1 MRFANKVAV
10 VTGAT
15 SGIGEATALRLMSE
29 GAKVIAIGRNID
41 KGKELESKGDCKFY
55 AADFTKPEEIESV
68 CDKIAEEIGWVNIL
82 VNSAGLSVGG
92 TIEELTLAQWNEIF
106 MVNVTATFLMSKYLL
121 PLIRKQRGGRI
132 VNIGSTAGTV
142 GAWGL
147 HAYSSTKGAVIQLSK
162 SMACEYAKEGIMVN
176 CVCPG
181 GTKTPMMGDDQ
192 AFLDEFAQLFPIQ
205 RLADPSEI
213 ANVIA
218 FAASDEASFMSGS
231 VILVDGGFTCI

>member
-15 SGIGEATALRLMSE
+15 SGIGEATALRLMNE
-29 GAKVIAIGRNID
+29 GAKVIAIGRNTE
-41 KGKELESKGDCKFY
+41 KGKELESRGNCKFY
-55 AADFTKPEEIESV
+55 AADFTKAQEIEAV
-68 CDKIAEEIGWVNIL
+68 CAKIAEEVGQVNVL
-82 VNSAGLSVGG
+82 VNSAGVSIGG
-92 TIEELTLAQWNEIF
+92 TVEELSLEQWNEIF
-106 MVNVTATFLMSKYLL
+106 MVNVTATFLMGKYML
-121 PLIRKQRGGRI
+121 PLIRAQGGGHI

-162 SMACEYAKEGIMVN
+162 SMACEYAKENIMVN

-181 GTKTPMMGDDQ
+181 GTRTPMMGNDE
-192 AFLDEFAQLFPIQ
+192 AFLDEFAQLFPIK
-205 RLADPSEI
+205 RLGDPAEV

-218 FAASDEASFMSGS
+218 FVASDEASFMSGS

>member
-68 CDKIAEEIGWVNIL
+68 CAKIAEEIGWVNIL

-121 PLIRKQRGGRI
+121 PLIRKQGGGRI

>member
-15 SGIGEATALRLMSE
+15 SGIGKATALRLMSE

-68 CDKIAEEIGWVNIL
+68 CAKIAEEIGWVNIL

-121 PLIRKQRGGRI
+121 PLIRKQGGGRI

>member
-68 CDKIAEEIGWVNIL
+68 CAKIAEEIGRVNIL
-82 VNSAGLSVGG
+82 VNSAGMSVGG
-92 TIEELTLAQWNEIF
+92 TVEELTLAQWNEIF
-106 MVNVTATFLMSKYLL
+106 MVNVTATFLMSKYLM
-121 PLIRKQRGGRI
+121 PLIRKQGGGRI